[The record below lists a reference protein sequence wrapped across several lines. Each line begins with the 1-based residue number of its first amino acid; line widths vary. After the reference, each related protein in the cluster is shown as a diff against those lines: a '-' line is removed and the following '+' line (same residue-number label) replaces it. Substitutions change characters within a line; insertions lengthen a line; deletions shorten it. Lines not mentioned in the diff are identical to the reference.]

1 MIFRYMIADAEN
13 APKKLET
20 RARYIL
26 RIEGKNILLFSSE
39 VSYRLPATRHG
50 NVQNC
55 ISKPKRV

>member
-1 MIFRYMIADAEN
+1 MIADAEN